1 MTIRKK
7 VARLK
12 TPAKSKERQGNG
24 RFKPGASGNSE
35 GPLKGY
41 KKAKTKLIED
51 RLEEYNCD
59 PVEVMAIICNDH
71 NEETSL
77 RLHAAKELASCI
89 YPKRKAIIT
98 EGRTTADLHVSL
110 LELNE
115 AKRRAGLPEI
125 DE

>member
-24 RFKPGASGNSE
+24 RFKPGVSGNSE

-59 PVEVMAIICNDH
+59 PVEVMAIICNDQ

-77 RLHAAKELASCI
+77 RLHALTRHI
-89 YPKRKAIIT
+89 NI
-98 EGRTTADLHVSL
+98 L
-110 LELNE
+110 LPS
-115 AKRRAGLPEI
+115 KPFSFGF
-125 DE
+125 

>member
-24 RFKPGASGNSE
+24 RFKPGVSGNSE

-51 RLEEYNCD
+51 RL
-59 PVEVMAIICNDH
+59 
-71 NEETSL
+71 
-77 RLHAAKELASCI
+77 
-89 YPKRKAIIT
+89 
-98 EGRTTADLHVSL
+98 
-110 LELNE
+110 
-115 AKRRAGLPEI
+115 
-125 DE
+125 